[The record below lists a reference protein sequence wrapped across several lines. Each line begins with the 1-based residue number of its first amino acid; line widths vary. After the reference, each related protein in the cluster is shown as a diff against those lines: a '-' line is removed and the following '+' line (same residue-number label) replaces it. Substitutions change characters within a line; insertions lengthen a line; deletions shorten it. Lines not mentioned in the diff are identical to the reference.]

1 MVVSSIPGRRTIGRL
16 VLGWVTVS
24 EFEGGDALRLGS
36 KGRHGVCDPSVR
48 ALETVTTMR
57 YTNRRIYFTLLY
69 FTLKAG

>member
-1 MVVSSIPGRRTIGRL
+1 
-16 VLGWVTVS
+16 VS